1 MYSDFS
7 DPADASIQKF
17 EKMLKSD
24 KIHFFDA
31 QEFESIVQHYLDFG
45 QNNMAKRALKLGLEQ
60 HPNNIELLLLKS
72 ELHIFETELEAATSI
87 LNLVDQLCPQ
97 NEEVYLQRANIHSKR
112 KEHHKAIAMLNRAL
126 LLTEDPVDVWSL
138 VGMEYLLVENFEAAS
153 KYFKLCLKESPLDY
167 QSLYNILYCFEQ
179 LDKTEEAIEVLNEVL
194 ETHPYCEVAWHQL
207 GKIYA
212 QTKRYMEALS
222 AYEFAIISD
231 DTFTGA
237 YVEKGKLLEK
247 MGRLNEA
254 IENYQIAMQTSDP
267 GGHAYHRIGMCHLEL
282 GNKQLG
288 INFLKE
294 SIHLEPNFEKSWLGL
309 IGFFQ
314 KEGNNE
320 KALYYCKKGLQA
332 NEDSVQLWKKNG
344 EIHFELTQ
352 YSEADYALENTIS
365 LGNYEL
371 ETWTLWIDSLLH
383 LREWNKA
390 LKIGLQA
397 REFYPEAPT
406 IAIRVSG
413 CYAKLGKKDESQYFQ
428 NIFSNNKSLMDEMAY
443 FFPHLTSK
451 S

>member
-31 QEFESIVQHYLDFG
+31 QEFESIVHHYLDFG
-45 QNNMAKRALKLGLEQ
+45 QNNMVKRALKLGLEQ

-87 LNLVDQLCPQ
+87 LDLVDQLCPQ

-112 KEHHKAIAMLNRAL
+112 KDHHKAIAMLNRAL

-138 VGMEYLLVENFEAAS
+138 VGMEYLLVENFEAAA

-194 ETHPYCEVAWHQL
+194 EAHPYCEVAWHQL

-212 QTKRYMEALS
+212 QTESYMEALS

-267 GGHAYHRIGMCHLEL
+267 GGYAYHRIGICHLEL

-294 SIHLEPNFEKSWLGL
+294 SIHLEPNFEKSWVGL
-309 IGFFQ
+309 IDFFQ

-371 ETWTLWIDSLLH
+371 DTWTLWIDSLLH
-383 LREWNKA
+383 LKEWNKA

-428 NIFSNNKSLMDEMAY
+428 KIFSNNKSLMAEMAY

>member
-31 QEFESIVQHYLDFG
+31 QEFESIVHHYLDFG
-45 QNNMAKRALKLGLEQ
+45 QNNMVKRALKLGLEQ

-87 LNLVDQLCPQ
+87 LDLVDQLCPQ

-112 KEHHKAIAMLNRAL
+112 KDHHKAIAMLNRAL

-138 VGMEYLLVENFEAAS
+138 VGMEYLLVENFEAAA

-194 ETHPYCEVAWHQL
+194 EAHPYCEVAWHQL

-212 QTKRYMEALS
+212 QTERYMEALS

-267 GGHAYHRIGMCHLEL
+267 GGYAYHRIGICHLEL

-294 SIHLEPNFEKSWLGL
+294 SIHLEPNFEKSWVGL
-309 IGFFQ
+309 IDFFQ

-371 ETWTLWIDSLLH
+371 DTWTLWIDSLLH
-383 LREWNKA
+383 LKEWNKA

-428 NIFSNNKSLMDEMAY
+428 KIFSNNKSLMAEMAY

>member
-1 MYSDFS
+1 M
-7 DPADASIQKF
+7 
-17 EKMLKSD
+17 
-24 KIHFFDA
+24 
-31 QEFESIVQHYLDFG
+31 
-45 QNNMAKRALKLGLEQ
+45 
-60 HPNNIELLLLKS
+60 
-72 ELHIFETELEAATSI
+72 
-87 LNLVDQLCPQ
+87 
-97 NEEVYLQRANIHSKR
+97 
-112 KEHHKAIAMLNRAL
+112 
-126 LLTEDPVDVWSL
+126 
-138 VGMEYLLVENFEAAS
+138 
-153 KYFKLCLKESPLDY
+153 
-167 QSLYNILYCFEQ
+167 
-179 LDKTEEAIEVLNEVL
+179 
-194 ETHPYCEVAWHQL
+194 
-207 GKIYA
+207 
-212 QTKRYMEALS
+212 
-222 AYEFAIISD
+222 
-231 DTFTGA
+231 
-237 YVEKGKLLEK
+237 
-247 MGRLNEA
+247 
-254 IENYQIAMQTSDP
+254 
-267 GGHAYHRIGMCHLEL
+267 
-282 GNKQLG
+282 
-288 INFLKE
+288 
-294 SIHLEPNFEKSWLGL
+294 

-314 KEGNNE
+314 KEDNNE